1 MLAHFYTPVLSHLQE
16 KESERLNCC
25 QSISLSEHI
34 HDFFI
39 FAKFPHFLTKS
50 SEIPVGIGDA
60 ESEEIVRK

>member
-25 QSISLSEHI
+25 MSITLFKNI
-34 HDFFI
+34 HEFFI

-50 SEIPVGIGDA
+50 SEMHVEIGDA